1 LTRQSS
7 SASNPIMS
15 DYVQINRA
23 NWDSR
28 VPVHLKG
35 YDLDRFR
42 TDPGFLSG
50 VVRYDLPRLGSIK
63 GLRVAHLQCHIG
75 TDTLSLERL
84 GADVVGLDFSPAAIA
99 AARALAH
106 ELGHHATF
114 VESDVYRAGDVLA
127 PASFD
132 LVYTGIGAICWLPD
146 IARWAK
152 VVASLLKPGGRL
164 FIRDGHPMLYALSNP
179 RPDGLLTVEYP
190 YFESS
195 GVELAEAT
203 TYEGGGQAIAS
214 PTSVSF
220 NHGIG
225 ELFTAVS
232 DAGMRTSS
240 FVEHDTAP
248 WNPLGEACEQVD
260 DLGEWRLRGK
270 PSHLPMTFTLVAT
283 KSA

>member
-1 LTRQSS
+1 
-7 SASNPIMS
+7 MS
-15 DYVQINRA
+15 DYVSINLA

-35 YDLDRFR
+35 YALDRFR
-42 TDPGFLSG
+42 TDPSFLSG
-50 VVRYDLPRLGSIK
+50 VVRYDLPRLGSVK

-84 GADVVGLDFSPAAIA
+84 GAYVVGLDFSPAAIA

-106 ELGHHATF
+106 ELGQHATF
-114 VESDVYRAGDVLA
+114 VESDVYRAGEVLPA
-127 PASFD
+127 ASFD

-164 FIRDGHPMLYALSNP
+164 FIRDGHPMLFALGDA

-190 YFESS
+190 YFEHQ
-195 GVELAEAT
+195 GVTSNEST
-203 TYEGGGQAIAS
+203 SYEGDGEALTS
-214 PTSVSF
+214 PASVSF

-225 ELFTAVS
+225 EMLAAVKG
-232 DAGMRTSS
+232 AGMDLREFT
-240 FVEHDTAP
+240 EHDTAP
-248 WNPLGEACEQVD
+248 WNPLDEACEQVGET
-260 DLGEWRLRGK
+260 GEWRLRGR
-270 PSHLPMTFTLVAT
+270 PGHLPMTFTLVAT
-283 KSA
+283 KPM

>member
-1 LTRQSS
+1 
-7 SASNPIMS
+7 MS
-15 DYVQINRA
+15 DYVHINRA

-35 YDLDRFR
+35 YALDRFR
-42 TDPGFLSG
+42 TDRGFLSG

-84 GADVVGLDFSPAAIA
+84 GADVAGLDFSPAAID

-106 ELGHHATF
+106 ELGQHATF
-114 VESDVYRAGDVLA
+114 VESDVYKAGEVLPA
-127 PASFD
+127 ASFD

-164 FIRDGHPMLYALSNP
+164 FIRDGHPMLFALGDA

-190 YFESS
+190 YFEHT
-195 GVELAEAT
+195 GITFNEAT
-203 TYEGGGQAIAS
+203 TYEGDGQTVTS
-214 PTSVSF
+214 PASVSF

-225 ELFTAVS
+225 EMLDAVRK
-232 DAGMRTSS
+232 AGLDLRE
-240 FVEHDTAP
+240 FIEHDTAP
-248 WNPLGEACEQVD
+248 WNPLGEACEQFGE
-260 DLGEWRLRGK
+260 LGEWRLRDR
-270 PSHLPMTFTLVAT
+270 PRHIPMTFTLIAS
-283 KSA
+283 KS